1 VREVL
6 LPVFGAAVV
15 GNNGGDAAT
24 ARDDNERACC
34 SSSSVRAVRAVRA
47 DAHVH
52 PITAAPAT
60 SACANH
66 SAIKQRRQLQ

>member
-1 VREVL
+1 VL
-6 LPVFGAAVV
+6 LPIFGAAVV
-15 GNNGGDAAT
+15 GNHGRDAAT

-34 SSSSVRAVRAVRA
+34 SSPPVRATRA

>member
-1 VREVL
+1 MREVL
-6 LPVFGAAVV
+6 LPIFGAAVV

-34 SSSSVRAVRAVRA
+34 FSSSVRAIRA

-60 SACANH
+60 SACANY

>member
-1 VREVL
+1 VL
-6 LPVFGAAVV
+6 LPIFGAAVV

-34 SSSSVRAVRAVRA
+34 FSSSVRAIRA

-66 SAIKQRRQLQ
+66 SATEQRRQFE

>member
-1 VREVL
+1 ML

-15 GNNGGDAAT
+15 GNHGRDAAT
-24 ARDDNERACC
+24 ARYDNERACC
-34 SSSSVRAVRAVRA
+34 FSSSVRAIRA